1 MPQHTKIVKR
11 KHFFLTLL
19 FLFFSLLLIGG
30 FVNQQKQFADIRS
43 LARGDAECDPLVPKS
58 CPKDYVCKSSRGSYE
73 CVAKSPSKSDNG
85 SEQDNDQSAGGS
97 SRGGAGRKIWGPC
110 ASQADCP
117 SGSTC
122 TRDPADNTKSC
133 VPSGEGSGG
142 NKFPQCAKDPEYLK
156 EGSWKTNG
164 VCDPCSDKP
173 ISQTR
178 TLTDCQGKVITENET
193 VACTVNEAM
202 CKARHDSDGRPKD
215 EATCTEQ
222 GGCWITP
229 SNVCKEKGEKF
240 DCGPNGC
247 YTCSPSDDQLG
258 YIQPPGKPTAAPPKD
273 RPSCEWIGGC
283 WTGSACIP
291 PDESK
296 YGYCCAPAG
305 KYGNERRY
313 KALVPGSCG
322 ATTESLETEQGST
335 TQTNCSFG
343 GNWRCFFRG
352 RRVGES
358 WECKRV
364 DGKDMCL

>member
-1 MPQHTKIVKR
+1 MPQNKKIVKR

-19 FLFFSLLLIGG
+19 FLFFSLLLMGG

-58 CPKDYVCKSSRGSYE
+58 CPKDYACKSSRGSYE

-85 SEQDNDQSAGGS
+85 SEQDNDQSTGGS

-133 VPSGEGSGG
+133 VPSLGGGSAG
-142 NKFPQCAKDPEYLK
+142 NTFPQCVKNPEYVK
-156 EGSWKTNG
+156 EGTWQAG
-164 VCDPCSDKP
+164 ACDPCTGMLKE
-173 ISQTR
+173 TR
-178 TLTDCQGKVITENET
+178 TVTDCSGKNITESRSQSCESNQGECNRKAIDST
-193 VACTVNEAM
+193 ITSEGACTEVE
-202 CKARHDSDGRPKD
+202 
-215 EATCTEQ
+215 
-222 GGCWITP
+222 GCWITP
-229 SNVCKEKGEKF
+229 ANKCIQKGAKF
-240 DCGPNGC
+240 DCSSVGC
-247 YTCSPSDDQLG
+247 YTCSPDEDQIG
-258 YIQPPGKPTAAPPKD
+258 YIQPPGKPAAAPPKD
-273 RPSCEWIGGC
+273 RPSCEYDGGC
-283 WTGSACIP
+283 WTGRLCIP
-291 PDESK
+291 KNESK
-296 YGYCCAPAG
+296 DGYCCAPAG

-313 KALVPGSCG
+313 TALVPGLCG
-322 ATTESLETEQGST
+322 ATPESLETNQGSP

-364 DGKDMCL
+364 DGKDICL